1 MFVGHYSAALAAK
14 AVEPRGPLW
23 AYVAAAQLLDIGW
36 SSLVMAGIEKV
47 RFNPDL
53 PGSFLVLDYMPFTH
67 SLPAALLWSLAGGA
81 LARWGLRL
89 PWRAA
94 ILVGLVV
101 FSHWLGDFLVH
112 RPDLEL
118 LVVPGRVGLAWWD
131 FPMPELLLEV
141 GLIGLT
147 GAAWL
152 WRRGKEGRG
161 VWLGLIFLTVLLGL
175 QAVSLFV
182 APTGS
187 AAAFGRTSLAIY
199 LVVTAIAALCDLGKP
214 KIASS

>member
-14 AVEPRGPLW
+14 AAEPRGPLW
-23 AYVAAAQLLDIGW
+23 AYVGAAQLLDIGW
-36 SSLVMAGIEKV
+36 ASLVMGGIEKV

-67 SLPAALLWSLAGGA
+67 SLPAAILWSVAGAA
-81 LARWGLRL
+81 LARWLLKL

-94 ILVGLVV
+94 VILGLVV
-101 FSHWLGDFLVH
+101 FSHWIADFLVH

-118 LVVPGRVGLAWWD
+118 VIAPGRVGLAWWD
-131 FPMPELLLEV
+131 FPMPELLLEAGLV
-141 GLIGLT
+141 GVA

-161 VWLGLIFLTVLLGL
+161 LWPGVVFLTILLAL
-175 QAVSLFV
+175 QGISLFV

-199 LVVTAIAALCDLGKP
+199 LVMIGIAAVCDLGKP
-214 KIASS
+214 KSA

>member
-14 AVEPRGPLW
+14 AVEPRGFLW
-23 AYVAAAQLLDIGW
+23 TYVAAAQLLDIGW
-36 SSLVMAGIEKV
+36 SSLVMAGVEKV
-47 RFNPDL
+47 RFDPDL

-67 SLPAALLWSLAGGA
+67 SLPAAILWSLAGAG
-81 LARWGLRL
+81 LSRWLLKL
-89 PWRAA
+89 PWRVAVV
-94 ILVGLVV
+94 VGLVV
-101 FSHWLGDFLVH
+101 FSHWIGDFLVH

-131 FPMPELLLEV
+131 YPMAELLLEA

-152 WRRGKEGRG
+152 WRRGKEGRSI
-161 VWLGLIFLTVLLGL
+161 WPGLIFLTLLLAL
-175 QAVSLFV
+175 QAASLF
-182 APTGS
+182 ALPAGS

-199 LVVTAIAALCDLGKP
+199 LVVTAVAALCDLGKTKVAAP
-214 KIASS
+214 

>member
-23 AYVAAAQLLDIGW
+23 AYVGAAQLLDIGW
-36 SSLVMAGIEKV
+36 STLVMAGIEKV
-47 RFNPDL
+47 RFDPEL

-67 SLPAALLWSLAGGA
+67 SLPAAILWSIAGWA
-81 LARWGLRL
+81 IAKWLLKL
-89 PWRAA
+89 PARAA
-94 ILVGLVV
+94 VLIGLVV

-118 LVVPGRVGLAWWD
+118 LVVPGRVGLGWWD
-131 FPMPELLLEV
+131 FPMQELLLEA

-147 GAAWL
+147 GGAWL
-152 WRRGKEGRG
+152 WRRGQEGRS
-161 VWLGLIFLTVLLGL
+161 VWPGLAFLTALMAL
-175 QAVSLFV
+175 QAVSLVV

-187 AAAFGRTSLAIY
+187 AALFGRTSLIIY
-199 LVVTAIAALCDLGKP
+199 LAVIGIAALCDLGRP
-214 KIASS
+214 KTA

>member
-23 AYVAAAQLLDIGW
+23 TYVAAAQLLDIGW

-47 RFNPDL
+47 RFDPEL

-67 SLPAALLWSLAGGA
+67 SLPAAILWSLAGGA
-81 LARWGLRL
+81 LARWLLKL
-89 PWRAA
+89 PGRAA

-101 FSHWLGDFLVH
+101 FSHWIGDFLVH
-112 RPDLEL
+112 RPDLAL

-131 FPMPELLLEV
+131 YPMPELLLEA
-141 GLIGLT
+141 GLVALA

-161 VWLGLIFLTVLLGL
+161 VWPGLVFLTALLIL
-175 QAVSLFV
+175 QAISLFV

-187 AAAFGRTSLAIY
+187 AAAFGRTSLVIY
-199 LVVTAIAALCDLGKP
+199 LAVTAIAAFCDLGKP
-214 KIASS
+214 KTA